1 MRAKRCARTF
11 LPGSSVCESRR
22 LPGRPA
28 SQGYDH
34 PMDSMAWL
42 PGSTYARW
50 ERGVADADAN
60 VSASLGAG
68 SSGHWGRATTDEVS
82 MKNPR
87 DYEAGW
93 TGKTFN
99 PATGKTPSGGAARNM
114 LVAQAGG
121 ASAVYAAGGADAL
134 NQIAPLIE
142 QLQNRLLVSET
153 FSEQLVKRL
162 EALQNNPL
170 SRRPR

>member
-1 MRAKRCARTF
+1 
-11 LPGSSVCESRR
+11 
-22 LPGRPA
+22 
-28 SQGYDH
+28 
-34 PMDSMAWL
+34 MDSMAWL

-50 ERGVADADAN
+50 ERGVADADAYT
-60 VSASLGAG
+60 SASSGAG
-68 SSGHWGRATTDEVS
+68 SSDHWGLATTDEVS
-82 MKNPR
+82 VKNPR

-93 TGKTFN
+93 TGKTYN